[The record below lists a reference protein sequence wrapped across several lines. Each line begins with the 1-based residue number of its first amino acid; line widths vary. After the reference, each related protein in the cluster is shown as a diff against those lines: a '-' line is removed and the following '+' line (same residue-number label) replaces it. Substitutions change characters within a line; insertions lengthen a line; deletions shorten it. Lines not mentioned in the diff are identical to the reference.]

1 MLRIGVFCAGGMS
14 TSMLV
19 KKMLQAAKN
28 KNIEVTVK
36 AYPES
41 QLERG
46 VRELDVILLAP
57 QVGYVID
64 KCKETCEVYGVNV
77 EVISTQD
84 YGMLNGEKVLNRAI
98 EISK

>member
-19 KKMLQAAKN
+19 KKMLQAAKKN
-28 KNIEVTVK
+28 NIEVSVK

-41 QLERG
+41 QIERG
-46 VRELDVILLAP
+46 ARELDVILLAP
-57 QVGYVID
+57 QVAYIID
-64 KCKETCEVYGVNV
+64 KCKETCKPYGVNV

-84 YGMLNGEKVLNRAI
+84 YGMLNGENVLSRAI